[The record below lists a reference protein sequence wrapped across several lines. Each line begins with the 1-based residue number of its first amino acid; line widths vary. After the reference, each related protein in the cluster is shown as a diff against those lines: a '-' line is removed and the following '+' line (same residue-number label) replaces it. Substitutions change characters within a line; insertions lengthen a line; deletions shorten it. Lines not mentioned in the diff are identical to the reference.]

1 MNQINQTLSLS
12 EDEIVK
18 KLAEEASEVIQA
30 AMKLSL
36 FGKHTEFEG
45 THYDNVK
52 KLSEECGDFLNML
65 EMAKLQGLIDGEIVQ
80 QRWDKKRDEIWQ
92 YLKHNKRPKRFMVLK
107 NLQRWDLYFTKDPYE
122 TGLLLS
128 NKRAPSDIELRLG
141 IAPYYYKEEDAIV
154 ACIALNT
161 EDPDGYY
168 GICPVIEQ

>member
-1 MNQINQTLSLS
+1 MS
-12 EDEIVK
+12 ELNPAERELIT
-18 KLAEEASEVIQA
+18 KLVEEASEVIKEA
-30 AMKLSL
+30 CKMLNHGKLAIDDNG
-36 FGKHTEFEG
+36 FR
-45 THYDNVK
+45 YNNVK
-52 KLSEECGDFLNML
+52 KLSIETGNFLNMVEL
-65 EMAKLQGLIDGEIVQ
+65 CRNSYLIDGQIAQES
-80 QRWDKKRDEIWQ
+80 WDKKRDEIWQ

-122 TGLLLS
+122 TGLLFS

-154 ACIALNT
+154 ACIALNM